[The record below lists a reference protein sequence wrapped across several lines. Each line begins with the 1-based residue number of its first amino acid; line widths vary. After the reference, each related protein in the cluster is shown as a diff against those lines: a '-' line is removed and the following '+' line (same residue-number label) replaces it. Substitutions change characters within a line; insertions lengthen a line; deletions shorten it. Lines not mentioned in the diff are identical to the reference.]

1 MKNKAIARRY
11 AQALFEIAQE
21 RNTIDEYEEELN
33 FVVEEIAGSRD
44 LNLAWVNQEMI
55 TDEKKNIIKQL
66 FGERVSEIILN
77 SLLVLIDKH
86 RETILEDLVEIYKQF
101 ADVSRNIQDA
111 EVLSA
116 VELTDKDFKALE
128 EKLSAMTGKNIRL
141 TVKIDPSI
149 IGGLVVRIGDK
160 VIDGS
165 VLKRLSVMK
174 KHMKDAPFFK
184 IGVRD

>member
-21 RNTIDEYEEELN
+21 REQIDSYETELD
-33 FVVEEIAGSRD
+33 FLIEEIEASK
-44 LNLAWVNQEMI
+44 NLQRVWINQEMI
-55 TDEKKNIIKQL
+55 TDEKKDIIKQI
-66 FGERVSEIILN
+66 FGDRVSEIILN

-86 RETILEDLVEIYKQF
+86 RETILQDLVETYKQF
-101 ADVSRNIQDA
+101 ADESRNIQDA

-116 VELTDKDFKALE
+116 VKLTDKDFKELT
-128 EKLSAMTGKNIRL
+128 EKLSVMTGKTIRL
-141 TVKIDPSI
+141 TEKIDPSI
-149 IGGLVVRIGDK
+149 IGGLVVRVGDK

-165 VLKRLSVMK
+165 VIKRLGVMK
-174 KHMKDAPFFK
+174 KHMKDAQFFK